1 MHYTNSICL
10 PDTLL
15 CSSQLPNIGVGDI
28 VVLGEAGGNTHSLRS
43 TLCSRRAPPVYG
55 YERGDDGNGDGLSF
69 VQLSKGSS
77 FNDVLANWD

>member
-1 MHYTNSICL
+1 
-10 PDTLL
+10 
-15 CSSQLPNIGVGDI
+15 
-28 VVLGEAGGNTHSLRS
+28 VLGEAGGNTHSLR
-43 TLCSRRAPPVYG
+43 TTHCSRRAPPVYG